1 MLIPRFLSFA
11 LLLLC
16 LESQAINSNRL
27 DKETPIAQSILGVS
41 TYVGRISNDE
51 NEQALYVGASM
62 YMYFFNWALEA
73 RSFPSDTFQRDN
85 MLQPYVGLGLG
96 RLLQVQRGVDFTSTT
111 RLRIV
116 SEIAFDEFVDK
127 RNHWILQGFVEQI
140 HTSSDNK
147 RRYGLAL
154 GYTF

>member
-1 MLIPRFLSFA
+1 MLIPRVLSFA

-16 LESQAINSNRL
+16 LESQAMNSNL
-27 DKETPIAQSILGVS
+27 LGKETPIAQSILGVS
-41 TYVGRISNDE
+41 TYMGRISNNED
-51 NEQALYVGASM
+51 EQAMYVGASM
-62 YMYFFNWALEA
+62 YVYFFNWAVEA

-85 MLQPYVGLGLG
+85 MLQPYIGVGLG

-116 SEIAFDEFVDK
+116 SEIAFDEFIDT
-127 RNHWILQGFVEQI
+127 RNHWIMQGFVEQI
-140 HTSSDNK
+140 LTSSDNK
-147 RRYGLAL
+147 RRLGLAL